1 MKYGVEKVIFH
12 IILLSHST
20 RRLGLRLWLYV
31 TQRLQCVATQ
41 SHVHVSILRPLSSAF
56 TRLHASTGITF
67 NFGFGRRLNQFF
79 NNNFII
85 IFVAV
90 WILHSQWRLNCLQ
103 ANHLSSLK
111 IDSAIRR
118 REKVPTQT
126 FNESARNLL
135 HVSTQL
141 MTKEDK
147 LARGQKKA
155 SSSVIYANQKSTQMF
170 HRSTQMLAAKT
181 HKNGF

>member
-12 IILLSHST
+12 IILLSHSS
-20 RRLGLRLWLYV
+20 RRLGLRLWLHV

-41 SHVHVSILRPLSSAF
+41 SHMHVSILRLLSSAL

-90 WILHSQWRLNCLQ
+90 WFFHSQWRLNCLQ
-103 ANHLSSLK
+103 ANRLSSLK

-118 REKVPTQT
+118 RKIPSQT

-155 SSSVIYANQKSTQMF
+155 SSSEIYANQKSAQMF